1 MGKGDALGLAIR
13 CFEAEDLDE
22 LPVESV
28 GESLIRLEGHVQQ
41 LEAERCR
48 RIANFDD
55 REGHDVFGYPSAI
68 AFLKDKCRMTGG
80 RAKQLVSVAQ
90 AARRFRSTF
99 LSWKYGQISTDQ
111 AQLLFRA
118 SERLPDRYPDAESV
132 LLEIVGDTPEETRQ
146 ILDYWK
152 HTVDQPGVIIEQ
164 ESQLQRRRF
173 DYTRKANGMVAGS
186 FEMTGLAGESLI
198 TAIDALTPPPG
209 EDDTRTASQR
219 RADALEDLSRSFLEG
234 TESPEVGGEK
244 PHANIHVDLDALR
257 GVAGGL
263 HETETGHVL
272 SVDTVRQLAC
282 DASVSRIVLGPGSE
296 ILDVGRKT
304 RVIPAGLRRAV
315 IARDRHCT
323 APGCGRSARWCDVHH
338 IVFWADGGETLL
350 TNLCLLCRYHH
361 TLTHKQQ
368 AQDLDHSKPPIPV
381 GRRRPT

>member
-28 GESLIRLEGHVQQ
+28 GESLVRLEGHVQQ

-68 AFLKDKCRMTGG
+68 AFLKDKCRMTGA
-80 RAKQLVSVAQ
+80 RAKHLVSVAR
-90 AARRFRSTF
+90 AARRFQSTF
-99 LSWKYGQISTDQ
+99 LSWKHRQISTDQ

-118 SERLPDRYPDAESV
+118 SEQLPDRYPDAEAV
-132 LLEIVGDTPEETRQ
+132 LLEIVGDTPEDTRQ
-146 ILDYWK
+146 ILDYWRHSIDK
-152 HTVDQPGVIIEQ
+152 PGVVIE
-164 ESQLQRRRF
+164 EDLQLQRRRF
-173 DYTRKANGMVAGS
+173 DFSRKANGMIDGEFSLPTA
-186 FEMTGLAGESLI
+186 AGETLI

-209 EDDTRTASQR
+209 EDDTRTVSQR

-234 TESPEVGGEK
+234 SESSDVGGEK
-244 PHANIHVDLDALR
+244 PHVNIHVDLPALK

-272 SVDTVRQLAC
+272 GVDTIRQLAC
-282 DASVSRIVLGPGSE
+282 DASVTRIVLGPGSE

-323 APGCGRSARWCDVHH
+323 YKGCGRSARWCDVHH
-338 IVFWADGGETLL
+338 IVFWADGGETVLN
-350 TNLCLLCRYHH
+350 NLCLLCRYHH

-368 AQDLDHSKPPIPV
+368 LEDLDHREQPAPV

>member
-1 MGKGDALGLAIR
+1 MGKGDAFGLAIR
-13 CFEAEDLDE
+13 YLEAEDLDE

-28 GESLIRLEGHVQQ
+28 GESLVRLEGYVQQ

-55 REGHDVFGYPSAI
+55 REGHNVVGYPSAI
-68 AFLKDKCRMTGG
+68 AFLKDKCRMTGA
-80 RAKQLVSVAQ
+80 RAKQLVSVAL

-99 LSWKYGQISTDQ
+99 LSWKHREISTEQ

-118 SERLPDRYPDAESV
+118 SEQLPDRYPDAENV

-146 ILDYWK
+146 ILDYWR
-152 HTVDQPGVIIEQ
+152 HSVDKPGVVIGE
-164 ESQLQRRRF
+164 EFQLQRRRF
-173 DYTRKANGMVAGS
+173 DFSRKPNGMIDGEFSLPTAAGD
-186 FEMTGLAGESLI
+186 TLI

-234 TESPEVGGEK
+234 TETPEVGGEK
-244 PHANIHVDLDALR
+244 PHANIHVDLNALK
-257 GVAGGL
+257 GLAGGL
-263 HETETGHVL
+263 HETEDGRVL
-272 SVDTVRQLAC
+272 SVDTIRQLAC
-282 DASVSRIVLGPGSE
+282 DASVSRIVLGPKSE

-304 RVIPAGLRRAV
+304 RAIPAGLRRAV

-338 IVFWADGGETLL
+338 IVFWADGGETVLD
-350 TNLCLLCRYHH
+350 NLCLLCRYHH
-361 TLTHKQQ
+361 TLIHKQQ
-368 AQDLDHSKPPIPV
+368 AQDLDHREPPV
-381 GRRRPT
+381 SAGRRRPP